1 MRLVVLFLLFFSVA
15 KAQDS
20 TYVKSIDSINQIN
33 WKRNSSRL
41 DSISQMNL
49 SRIYVEPVDTLVINP
64 QLLVPNLPKE
74 IPITPYNLLRT
85 KDARR
90 WFYYGENNLIFNQ
103 SSFSNWN
110 SGGNNNIG
118 LIGKISYQI
127 NYKKDRHFLDYNI
140 KLGYGFVA
148 AAGESTRKTDDYIDL
163 SANYGYDIGKNYYLS
178 TGFQFLSQFMPGYNY
193 SATPNP
199 IPSDKISNFLAP
211 AYFNIGLG
219 VSYNPTENFQII
231 FRPINGKLTIVTDP
245 QLQKVGNFGLQRDG
259 QSLRSE
265 LGANLN
271 VQYRLKI
278 YKDISYTNSL
288 NLFTNYLYHPERVD
302 IAYSG
307 IFNLKFNK
315 FITTLVTLDLLYD
328 HDQVQKLQIKQTL
341 GLGISYNFGFVDDN
355 KELKKKSI
363 KPFIT
368 Q

>member
-140 KLGYGFVA
+140 
-148 AAGESTRKTDDYIDL
+148 
-163 SANYGYDIGKNYYLS
+163 N
-178 TGFQFLSQFMPGYNY
+178 
-193 SATPNP
+193 
-199 IPSDKISNFLAP
+199 
-211 AYFNIGLG
+211 
-219 VSYNPTENFQII
+219 
-231 FRPINGKLTIVTDP
+231 
-245 QLQKVGNFGLQRDG
+245 
-259 QSLRSE
+259 
-265 LGANLN
+265 
-271 VQYRLKI
+271 
-278 YKDISYTNSL
+278 
-288 NLFTNYLYHPERVD
+288 
-302 IAYSG
+302 
-307 IFNLKFNK
+307 
-315 FITTLVTLDLLYD
+315 
-328 HDQVQKLQIKQTL
+328 
-341 GLGISYNFGFVDDN
+341 
-355 KELKKKSI
+355 
-363 KPFIT
+363 
-368 Q
+368 